1 MSSGFPGYMGDA
13 KFYREEANVRVLPFA
28 HQFFF
33 SMFTHLREEIKKGR
47 GIPPPHLFCGG

>member
-47 GIPPPHLFCGG
+47 GIPPPPLFCGG